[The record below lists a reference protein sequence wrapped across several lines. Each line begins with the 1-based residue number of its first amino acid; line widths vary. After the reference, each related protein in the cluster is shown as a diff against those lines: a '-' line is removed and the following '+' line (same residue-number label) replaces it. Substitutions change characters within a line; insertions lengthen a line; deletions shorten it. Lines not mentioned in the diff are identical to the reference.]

1 MRLFDVLPRLVFR
14 REVDDVVPR
23 ILTQN
28 YELKH
33 PEQVYLTTRLSVM
46 E

>member
-1 MRLFDVLPRLVFR
+1 MRLVDVLPRLVSR

-28 YELKH
+28 HELKH
-33 PEQVYLTTRLSVM
+33 PEQVYLMARLSVM